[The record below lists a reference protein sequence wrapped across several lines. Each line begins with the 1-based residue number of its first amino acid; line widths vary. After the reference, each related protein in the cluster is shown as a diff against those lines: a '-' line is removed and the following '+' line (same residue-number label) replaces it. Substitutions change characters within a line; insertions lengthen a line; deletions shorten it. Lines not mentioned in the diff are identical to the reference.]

1 MEPWDPKKRA
11 EILSPHRGDGAGK
24 GLSPGL
30 YVVALRGSRVPP
42 PSLLQ
47 PACWTRLQTWSAAMR
62 DMIPLT
68 YALIKWNLS
77 LLSMDAEG
85 GAEAGA

>member
-1 MEPWDPKKRA
+1 M
-11 EILSPHRGDGAGK
+11 
-24 GLSPGL
+24 
-30 YVVALRGSRVPP
+30 VALRGSRVPP

-62 DMIPLT
+62 DVIPVGF
-68 YALIKWNLS
+68 ARRIRNLS